1 MGKQLIPILTGR
13 RLDDEETLS
22 LAELCRTCAVH
33 ADRILD
39 LIDEGILEPKGADP
53 RRWRFSGSNLQRAR
67 IAVRLQRDLDINL
80 PGVALALDL
89 LEEID
94 RLERQLRRLH
104 P

>member
-13 RLDDEETLS
+13 RLDEEITLS
-22 LAELCRTCAVH
+22 LADLSCACAVH
-33 ADRILD
+33 AERIKHLV
-39 LIDEGILEPKGADP
+39 DEGILEPSGTGP
-53 RRWRFSGSNLQRAR
+53 GRWRFSGSCLRRAR
-67 IAVRLQRDLDINL
+67 IAVHLQRDLDINL

-94 RLERQLRRLH
+94 RLQRVLSRLH

>member
-1 MGKQLIPILTGR
+1 
-13 RLDDEETLS
+13 LS
-22 LAELCRTCAVH
+22 LAELCRACAVH

>member
-13 RLDDEETLS
+13 RLDEEETLS
-22 LAELCRTCAVH
+22 LVELCRACAVH

-39 LIDEGILEPKGADP
+39 LIDEGVIEPRGADP
-53 RRWRFSGSNLQRAR
+53 LRWRFSGRNLQRAR